1 MKTLIIGLVGADK
14 PGLIDS
20 IAQKVYTAEGN
31 WLSSNFSHMAG
42 QFAGFAEVQVP
53 IDAIDTLTKTLSNIP
68 DLHIQVH
75 GGDKTKET
83 DSSLVSID
91 VVGNDRKGIVQE
103 LSSTLNSFELNI
115 VKFESRC
122 ESAPNWGSILF
133 KAKAIIHT
141 SEQFD
146 LDELQEALENIA
158 NDIVVE
164 LTRH

>member
-20 IAQKVYTAEGN
+20 IAQKVYESQGN

-42 QFAGFAEVQVP
+42 QFAGFAEIQVP
-53 IDAIDTLTKTLSNIP
+53 LDAVDALDKALSDIP
-68 DLHIQVH
+68 DLHIELHSGH
-75 GGDKTKET
+75 GADKENQ
-83 DSSLVSID
+83 SLVSID

-103 LSSTLNSFELNI
+103 LSSVLNGFELNI

-133 KAKAIIHT
+133 KAKAT
-141 SEQFD
+141 FQVNDPFN
-146 LDELQEALENIA
+146 LDELKEALEDIT